1 MVILGECV
9 RKLNWQSDWFI
20 GLMIM
25 LMFLVF
31 AETQLF
37 GSLDNKAYNLG
48 ARFSTDKEPSK
59 DVVVIAI
66 DDQSLEKLGPWP
78 WSREVLARVTN
89 MLGKVRPRVTGFT
102 MPFDLAQNQA
112 SLRSVTTLRKTL
124 KKESKLS
131 PAVNKALNKTELS
144 LRSDEVLADSFKAV
158 GRIVLSMPYIAT
170 SEPVAEELQP
180 LPAHMQK
187 FTLPNVSIEADKN
200 TMESGWLGSD
210 MTNVKSLF
218 SPVKVL
224 ADQVDAIGVLS
235 SSASFNRMPLI
246 VTYGEDYLASFP
258 LMLATRSKGIS
269 MKHIVS
275 RRGEKPMLGGKELMT
290 DADFNIYPRFYEA
303 KDGKPPFKVYS
314 FADVLDQTESISQ
327 FRDKIVLIGLTSPRL
342 ASFQITPDGNLISQT
357 LAAAHTTSSLL
368 NGELFQLPA
377 WAGWAQSGI
386 IVIIGLYLMFV
397 PGRFRVI
404 TSLFM
409 SLFLLFMI
417 FNTHFVLMSLKSI
430 WIPMMTAA
438 VMLVIGHLA
447 LGMRHYVQNS
457 LRDVV
462 RQLSDANK
470 ALGQSLHTQGHF
482 DQAFEKFSSC
492 QVNKS
497 LLRQIYNL
505 GLDYERKRQFN
516 KASSAFKFIKT
527 HDPNYNDVT
536 DRIQQNEN
544 ASNRVVLSGASN
556 SSPNADLITDFNG
569 IEKPKLGRYEIDKE
583 IGRGAMGKVYL
594 GHDAKIGRTVAIKTM
609 IVSDEIEDDHREDVR
624 ERFFRE
630 AEAAGRLDHPNI
642 VTVYDVGE
650 DQDLA
655 YIAMDYLKGKDL
667 TAYTSVKT
675 LLPLNRVFKVCM
687 SVALALDYAHKR
699 HVVHR
704 DIKPANIIYD
714 EASNTA
720 KLTDF
725 GVACLTDASKTKTGT
740 VVGSP
745 MYMAPEQLTGSKVD
759 GRADLFSL
767 GVMIYQLIGGEL
779 PFNGDSMANLMY
791 NITNETQADIRDIRP
806 ELPACVQGLI
816 SKALQKDPDDRFQ
829 TGNQMAAM
837 IKLCFEQ
844 VKEIA
849 A

>member
-1 MVILGECV
+1 
-9 RKLNWQSDWFI
+9 
-20 GLMIM
+20 MIM
-25 LMFLVF
+25 VMFLFF

-37 GSLDNKAYNLG
+37 GSLDTKAYNLG
-48 ARFSTDKEPSK
+48 ASFSSVKEPNE
-59 DVVVIAI
+59 DIVVIAI

-112 SLRSVTTLRKTL
+112 SLRSIKTLRTTL

-131 PAVNKALNKTELS
+131 PGVNRALKKTELS
-144 LRSDEVLADSFKAV
+144 LRSDQVLAASFKSV
-158 GRIVLSMPYIAT
+158 GRIVLSMPYLAT
-170 SEPVAEELQP
+170 SGPVAPEFQP
-180 LPAHMQK
+180 LPAHLQK
-187 FTLPNVSIEADKN
+187 FTLPNISNESDEN
-200 TMESGWLGSD
+200 TMTSGWFGPD
-210 MTNVKSLF
+210 ITNVKSLF

-224 ADQVDAIGVLS
+224 AGQADAIGVLS
-235 SSASFNRMPLI
+235 SRDSFNRMPLI

-275 RRGEKPMLGGKELMT
+275 RRGEKPMLGGKELMA

-327 FRDKIVLIGLTSPRL
+327 FRDKIVVIGLTSPRL
-342 ASFQITPDGNLISQT
+342 ARFLVTPDGNAISQT
-357 LAAAHTTSSLL
+357 LASAHTTSSLL
-368 NGELFQLPA
+368 NNELFQLPA
-377 WAGWAQSGI
+377 WAGWVQSGL

-417 FNTHFVLMSLKSI
+417 FNAHFVLMSLKSI
-430 WIPMMTAA
+430 WVPMMTAA
-438 VMLVIGHLA
+438 VMLVIGHLT

-470 ALGQSLHTQGHF
+470 ALGQSLHAQGHF

-492 QVNKS
+492 QVDKS

-516 KASSAFKFIKT
+516 KASSAFKFIEA

-544 ASNRVVLSGASN
+544 ASNRVVLSGASS
-556 SSPNADLITDFNG
+556 SSPNADLITEFNG

-583 IGRGAMGKVYL
+583 IGRGAMGMVYL
-594 GHDAKIGRTVAIKTM
+594 GHDAKIGRTVAIKTL

-667 TAYTSVKT
+667 TAYTSANT

-745 MYMAPEQLTGSKVD
+745 IYMAPEQLTGSKVD

-767 GVMIYQLIGGEL
+767 GVMIYQLISGEL

-791 NITNETQADIRDIRP
+791 NITNETQADIRDSRP

-816 SKALQKDPDDRFQ
+816 SKALQKNPDDRFQ

-837 IKLCFEQ
+837 IKLCFDQ
-844 VKEIA
+844 VKGIA